1 MAITKNVTIN
11 GRNYIEIEMMES
23 GLPKQENQVVIENAG
38 CPIPPRK
45 QEKKMVEVVTWNEKW
60 EPVIVFVEKME
71 FNF

>member
-1 MAITKNVTIN
+1 MAITKNITIN

-23 GLPKQENQVVIENAG
+23 GLPRQESQLVTENAG

-60 EPVIVFVEKME
+60 EPIIVLVEKME

>member
-1 MAITKNVTIN
+1 MAITKNVTIS

-23 GLPKQENQVVIENAG
+23 GLPRQENQAVIENAG

-60 EPVIVFVEKME
+60 EPVIVLVEKMD

>member
-23 GLPKQENQVVIENAG
+23 GLPRQENQVVTKNAG

-60 EPVIVFVEKME
+60 EPVIVLVEKME

>member
-1 MAITKNVTIN
+1 MQTF
-11 GRNYIEIEMMES
+11 
-23 GLPKQENQVVIENAG
+23 QENQVVTENAG

-60 EPVIVFVEKME
+60 EPVIVLVKKME

>member
-23 GLPKQENQVVIENAG
+23 GLPSQENQVVTENAG

-60 EPVIVFVEKME
+60 EPVIVLVEKME

>member
-1 MAITKNVTIN
+1 MATKNLVID

-23 GLPKQENQVVIENAG
+23 GLPKKDGQVVIENAG
-38 CPIPPRK
+38 CQIPPRK

-60 EPVIVFVEKME
+60 EPVIVLVEKME